1 MKRVKVSN
9 NVIRRLP
16 RYLRKLDEL
25 SESGVDKISSRQLGD
40 LLGLTSSQVRQDFN
54 CFGEFGQQGYGYNVA
69 ALRAQIA
76 GIMGMERGFTAI
88 LVGVGNIGRAMMEN
102 FCFADWGVKL
112 AAAFDIKPA
121 LIGTE
126 FNGVHIYGMDE
137 LESYLAEHDTDI
149 AVLTVPKTAAIP
161 VTERLTKSGIDKISS
176 RQLGDLLGLT
186 SSQVRQDFN
195 CFGEFG
201 QQGYGYNVAA
211 LRAQIAGIMGMERG
225 FTAILVGVGNIG
237 RALMENFCFAD
248 WGVRLAAAFDIK
260 PALIG
265 TEYNGVHIYGMDELE
280 SYLAE
285 HETDI
290 AVLTV
295 PKTAAIPV
303 TERLTKS
310 GIDAIWNFTNVELTE
325 PNSSTIVENVHF
337 SDSLLSL
344 SYYVAE
350 RRDETAAK
358 AAREEK

>member
-54 CFGEFGQQGYGYNVA
+54 CFGEFGQQGYGYNIA

-76 GIMGMERGFTAI
+76 GILGMERGFTAI

-102 FCFADWGVKL
+102 FCFSDWGV
-112 AAAFDIKPA
+112 
-121 LIGTE
+121 
-126 FNGVHIYGMDE
+126 N
-137 LESYLAEHDTDI
+137 
-149 AVLTVPKTAAIP
+149 
-161 VTERLTKSGIDKISS
+161 
-176 RQLGDLLGLT
+176 
-186 SSQVRQDFN
+186 
-195 CFGEFG
+195 
-201 QQGYGYNVAA
+201 
-211 LRAQIAGIMGMERG
+211 
-225 FTAILVGVGNIG
+225 
-237 RALMENFCFAD
+237 
-248 WGVRLAAAFDIK
+248 LAAAFDIK

-265 TEYNGVHIYGMDELE
+265 TEYRGVHIYSMDDLE
-280 SYLAE
+280 KYLSENNA
-285 HETDI
+285 DI

-295 PKTAAIPV
+295 PKTAAVPV
-303 TERLTKS
+303 TERLTAS

-344 SYYVAE
+344 SYFVAE
-350 RRDETAAK
+350 RRDEAAAK

>member
-76 GIMGMERGFTAI
+76 GILGMERGFTAI

-102 FCFADWGVKL
+102 FCFSDWGV
-112 AAAFDIKPA
+112 D
-121 LIGTE
+121 
-126 FNGVHIYGMDE
+126 
-137 LESYLAEHDTDI
+137 
-149 AVLTVPKTAAIP
+149 
-161 VTERLTKSGIDKISS
+161 
-176 RQLGDLLGLT
+176 
-186 SSQVRQDFN
+186 
-195 CFGEFG
+195 
-201 QQGYGYNVAA
+201 
-211 LRAQIAGIMGMERG
+211 
-225 FTAILVGVGNIG
+225 
-237 RALMENFCFAD
+237 
-248 WGVRLAAAFDIK
+248 LAAAFDIK

-265 TEYNGVHIYGMDELE
+265 TEYQGVHIYSMDELE
-280 SYLAE
+280 KYLDENKA
-285 HETDI
+285 DI

-295 PKTAAIPV
+295 PKTVAVPV

-310 GIDAIWNFTNVELTE
+310 GIEAIWNFTNVELTE

-344 SYYVAE
+344 SYFVAE
-350 RRDETAAK
+350 RCDEK
-358 AAREEK
+358 AAGEEQ